1 MTCSA
6 LRRPG
11 LISALA
17 LALVLPAAGIQ
28 GAAQSA
34 STAQLAVQ
42 VIGLRNSNG
51 VVRLALF
58 DSASAWAADRS
69 QLGAGAVQKL
79 QVPIREGSTTA
90 SFAAVPYGTYAIKA
104 FHDEDRSGKFYTGL
118 FGVPKVEVAF
128 SNNVPITK
136 GAASF
141 QQAAFAVK
149 QPYVNL
155 VLRAQ
160 KI

>member
-1 MTCSA
+1 MNRPA
-6 LRRPG
+6 L
-11 LISALA
+11 IAALA
-17 LALVLPAAGIQ
+17 LGLAVPASGIQ
-28 GAAQSA
+28 RPAQSS
-34 STAQLAVQ
+34 STGQLAVQ

-58 DSASAWAADRS
+58 DSASAWAGDRG
-69 QLGAGAVQKL
+69 QLGAGAVQKQ
-79 QVPIREGSTTA
+79 QVPIRAGSAIAT
-90 SFAAVPYGTYAIKA
+90 FATIPYGTYAVKA

-128 SNNVPITK
+128 SNNVSISK

-141 QQAAFAVK
+141 KQAAFVLK